1 MACKYTLK
9 INSTGKVLT
18 FNSEKELDNYLLS
31 NYTEFE
37 GMVDHT
43 FRFSKD
49 YITML
54 DTEQVKSQ
62 DKLDKDRKLAYEKAK
77 ARNAKNDDTIVVKGQ
92 GEMTDVI
99 ENEETY
105 SDGFISVLKFL
116 SRQRGTSAPLINA
129 FSREGYKRNTRI
141 DRSQGKPEDVSPEEW
156 LKQVDSSIDQ
166 DFEYWD
172 YLQEIGRGFHL
183 VMDTVINSN
192 FDISADMVDS
202 VISKKF
208 ERDFLG
214 GKNLSTLNGVSTGAL
229 MSFIKGITALKKSI
243 ILNSGRGRKF
253 KKFYTE
259 YVVDHDGGPDAKLR
273 GKIDLLAVFED
284 NEGNQSVEIYDLK
297 LATKPQ
303 DRWDADKKNT
313 IQYQLGF

>member
-1 MACKYTLK
+1 
-9 INSTGKVLT
+9 
-18 FNSEKELDNYLLS
+18 
-31 NYTEFE
+31 
-37 GMVDHT
+37 
-43 FRFSKD
+43 
-49 YITML
+49 
-54 DTEQVKSQ
+54 
-62 DKLDKDRKLAYEKAK
+62 
-77 ARNAKNDDTIVVKGQ
+77 
-92 GEMTDVI
+92 
-99 ENEETY
+99 
-105 SDGFISVLKFL
+105 
-116 SRQRGTSAPLINA
+116 
-129 FSREGYKRNTRI
+129 
-141 DRSQGKPEDVSPEEW
+141 
-156 LKQVDSSIDQ
+156 
-166 DFEYWD
+166 
-172 YLQEIGRGFHL
+172 
-183 VMDTVINSN
+183 MDTVINSN

-229 MSFIKGITALKKSI
+229 MSFIKGITALKKNI

-303 DRWDADKKNT
+303 
-313 IQYQLGF
+313 GC

>member
-214 GKNLSTLNGVSTGAL
+214 GKNLSTLNGVSTG
-229 MSFIKGITALKKSI
+229 
-243 ILNSGRGRKF
+243 
-253 KKFYTE
+253 
-259 YVVDHDGGPDAKLR
+259 H
-273 GKIDLLAVFED
+273 
-284 NEGNQSVEIYDLK
+284 
-297 LATKPQ
+297 
-303 DRWDADKKNT
+303 
-313 IQYQLGF
+313 